1 MVELST
7 VQIRE
12 AMTASLREEAA
23 PISRRLAEVK
33 GLSNNAIRRL
43 ERLEGLIESERNA
56 RVDDLGLLVDL
67 LTNGWRAMDARLA
80 RIEAAARGRALERR
94 APARER
100 VARDGVSSPA
110 GSTSSNRAPWPGS
123 DSSSIRPPSAPES
136 SLAIA
141 RPRPVPPVE
150 SRDEGPEET
159 VTRLG

>member
-33 GLSNNAIRRL
+33 GLSNNALRRL

-67 LTNGWRAMDARLA
+67 LTDGWRAMDARLA
-80 RIEAAARGRALERR
+80 RIEAALAAERSEERR
-94 APARER
+94 VGKECLTQCRSR
-100 VARDGVSSPA
+100 WSPYH
-110 GSTSSNRAPWPGS
+110 
-123 DSSSIRPPSAPES
+123 
-136 SLAIA
+136 
-141 RPRPVPPVE
+141 
-150 SRDEGPEET
+150 
-159 VTRLG
+159 

>member
-12 AMTASLREEAA
+12 AMTATLREEAA

-67 LTNGWRAMDARLA
+67 LTDGWRAMDARLA
-80 RIEAAARGRALERR
+80 RIEAALAAEPSNVVRL
-94 APARER
+94 RE
-100 VARDGVSSPA
+100 
-110 GSTSSNRAPWPGS
+110 
-123 DSSSIRPPSAPES
+123 SA
-136 SLAIA
+136 
-141 RPRPVPPVE
+141 
-150 SRDEGPEET
+150 
-159 VTRLG
+159 

>member
-1 MVELST
+1 VVELST

-67 LTNGWRAMDARLA
+67 LTDGWRAMDARLA
-80 RIEAAARGRALERR
+80 RIEAALAAEPSNVVRL
-94 APARER
+94 RE
-100 VARDGVSSPA
+100 
-110 GSTSSNRAPWPGS
+110 
-123 DSSSIRPPSAPES
+123 SA
-136 SLAIA
+136 
-141 RPRPVPPVE
+141 
-150 SRDEGPEET
+150 
-159 VTRLG
+159 

>member
-12 AMTASLREEAA
+12 AMTATLRDEAA

-67 LTNGWRAMDARLA
+67 VTDGWRAMDARLA
-80 RIEAAARGRALERR
+80 RIEAALAAEPSNVVRL
-94 APARER
+94 RE
-100 VARDGVSSPA
+100 
-110 GSTSSNRAPWPGS
+110 
-123 DSSSIRPPSAPES
+123 SA
-136 SLAIA
+136 
-141 RPRPVPPVE
+141 
-150 SRDEGPEET
+150 
-159 VTRLG
+159 